1 MYLLLSSEKASCMCR
16 IPSFW
21 RVRLTVSRWEESEAR
36 LGPGTGMLGIEWIE
50 EVDRVSV
57 SWQ

>member
-1 MYLLLSSEKASCMCR
+1 MYLLSSSGKASCMCR

-21 RVRLTVSRWEESEAR
+21 RVRLTVSRWEDSEAR
-36 LGPGTGMLGIEWIE
+36 VGPGTGMLGIECIE
-50 EVDRVSV
+50 EMDRVSV